1 MPEAVNTA
9 PRPLR
14 LGAVI
19 LAAGAS
25 SRMGAVKQLLDV
37 GGKPQVARAVDAA
50 VGAGARPVAVVLGA
64 SADLVRSAVAE
75 RGILEVVNGDWA
87 RGLATSI
94 CAGLAALL
102 AAEASLE
109 AVLLAPCDQP
119 ALSSEVIL
127 QLSALHR
134 ATGLIAAA
142 RYHGRNGAPAVFG
155 RGHFEALLALT
166 GDEGA
171 RKLLNAD
178 STRVAAID
186 LPELGADLDTPED
199 YASWLDRRP

>member
-1 MPEAVNTA
+1 
-9 PRPLR
+9 
-14 LGAVI
+14 
-19 LAAGAS
+19 
-25 SRMGAVKQLLDV
+25 MGAVKQLLDV